1 MHKLHEKLY
10 FQYYLNHT
18 LYFLQIYDSKVNL
31 QTSTVFFAAN
41 KKAVR
46 LNLPPKYHLCMTGS
60 AIADNQ
66 NSPLNM
72 SSKILSSSHAQ

>member
-31 QTSTVFFAAN
+31 QTSTAFLQRT
-41 KKAVR
+41 KR
-46 LNLPPKYHLCMTGS
+46 R
-60 AIADNQ
+60 
-66 NSPLNM
+66 
-72 SSKILSSSHAQ
+72 